1 MSAMMGNSEVE
12 QLLACPK
19 TMTNGPCGGVATD
32 GTCEVDKQK
41 SCVWWEALAHADSTA
56 ARAPLPAPDWSSTG
70 RWADAFA
77 AQKLPRMAAQTLD
90 KHLRPDR
97 TDSRFERLLR
107 EGQFVITCEVNP
119 PDSANPKQVL
129 ERVRPL
135 IGIMD
140 AVHIS
145 DNSLAS
151 PHMCGLALAG
161 LIESIGMET
170 ILHMTCRDR
179 NRNMLQADLLGAAA
193 LGVKHVLAITGDH
206 PAIGDHPQAK
216 PVFDLDAVSLI
227 ELMRHLRDSE
237 TLLSGRSL
245 HDAPRLLIGGGAEP
259 TSPPLEFRPHRLA
272 KKIAAGI
279 DFAVTQVVYDMALLR
294 SYMHAVREMGL
305 DNKVHIL
312 VSVGALGGPAMARGM
327 NDSTP
332 GVTVPEKVIRRMEAA
347 PTGKRRDE
355 GVKICVEQ
363 IHELLEMPGISGID
377 IMDVDP
383 GRYAE
388 IVESAG
394 LTARPLACR

>member
-1 MSAMMGNSEVE
+1 MSAMIGNTAVE
-12 QLLACPK
+12 HLLACPK

-32 GTCEVDKQK
+32 GTCEVDKHK
-41 SCVWWEALAHADSTA
+41 RCVWWEALDSADIAA
-56 ARAPLPAPDWSSTG
+56 ARVPLPAPDWSSNG
-70 RWADAFA
+70 RWLDAFA
-77 AQKLPRMAAQTLD
+77 VQESPRMAAQTLD
-90 KHLRPDR
+90 KHVRPGR

-107 EGQFVITCEVNP
+107 DGRFVVTCEVNP
-119 PDSANPKQVL
+119 PDSADPQEVL

-161 LIESIGMET
+161 LIERMGMET

-206 PAIGDHPQAK
+206 PAIGDHPEAK
-216 PVFDLDAVSLI
+216 AVFDLDAVSLI
-227 ELMRHLRDSE
+227 ETIRHLRDDE
-237 TLLSGRSL
+237 KLLSGRPL
-245 HDAPRLLIGGGAEP
+245 QHAPRLLIGGGAEP

-305 DNKVHIL
+305 DNKIHIL
-312 VSVGALGGPAMARGM
+312 ISVGALGGPAMARGM
-327 NDSTP
+327 NNSTP
-332 GVTVPEKVIRRMEAA
+332 GVTVPEDVIRRMEAA
-347 PTGKRRDE
+347 PAGKRRDE

-388 IVESAG
+388 IVEVAG
-394 LTARPLACR
+394 LEERPLACR